1 MPLFET
7 IPIDIEHVRQLAREH
22 WNVELGECAK
32 ASQNHTFYANKNTT
46 ERFVLRVT
54 PDPRNERLN
63 STKLEVALLDYLHE
77 NHLPV
82 CRTIPS
88 VLTSSNVVHSDPLI
102 LCLFTFATGEPVVY
116 TDWTWMTTREIV
128 VGLGRWF
135 ARLHTLT
142 QRFVQE
148 QPELAAHARLWTTL
162 HDGVL
167 AEVPV
172 DEHDQKTV
180 SDPKQFGL
188 IHGDVN
194 PSNYYWD
201 PSLGMP
207 CMFDW
212 DQLQRCWFL
221 YDLSAPIWGV
231 MSLERYGS
239 PIDRSSVPQ
248 ANSELYLAW
257 ILEGYQSDESGF
269 VVDRAALQRMILIR
283 RELYNRFCRRAIL
296 EIPADHPMA
305 SFCKSVVDAFDKEEQ
320 K

>member
-1 MPLFET
+1 
-7 IPIDIEHVRQLAREH
+7 
-22 WNVELGECAK
+22 
-32 ASQNHTFYANKNTT
+32 
-46 ERFVLRVT
+46 
-54 PDPRNERLN
+54 
-63 STKLEVALLDYLHE
+63 
-77 NHLPV
+77 
-82 CRTIPS
+82 
-88 VLTSSNVVHSDPLI
+88 
-102 LCLFTFATGEPVVY
+102 
-116 TDWTWMTTREIV
+116 
-128 VGLGRWF
+128 
-135 ARLHTLT
+135 
-142 QRFVQE
+142 
-148 QPELAAHARLWTTL
+148 
-162 HDGVL
+162 
-167 AEVPV
+167 
-172 DEHDQKTV
+172 
-180 SDPKQFGL
+180 
-188 IHGDVN
+188 
-194 PSNYYWD
+194 
-201 PSLGMP
+201 MP